1 MTLKAQSFGGSHTE
15 RKLDVLTKYLS
26 AYVKVMKNWRQF
38 DLHYVDGFAGSGAS
52 EAKGGRDDS
61 LDPGLFET
69 GRITQGSPLRA
80 LGIEPPFDNYLFID
94 EDEANVA
101 SLREAIRTHKNGS
114 KAVVAHE
121 DANEAIAGFC
131 QQIKHRQNA
140 RAVVFLDPF
149 GRSVRWETVVDLANT
164 GKVDLWYLVPVHAI
178 SRQVSDKGE
187 FLPSAVKTD
196 LMWGSQSWREMAVRK
211 VDTGDDLFGQ
221 VDERLEKIARAKQ
234 FSEMFRDHLKVAF
247 DGRVADVYLPLGRGK
262 LHEFSLMFAC
272 ANPSANAFQAALRIA
287 THILRTA

>member
-38 DLHYVDGFAGSGAS
+38 ELHYVDGFAGSGAS
-52 EAKGGRDDS
+52 EAKGAREDS

-80 LGIEPPFDNYLFID
+80 LGIEPPFDHYLFID
-94 EDEANVA
+94 EDEANVT
-101 SLREAIRTHKNGS
+101 SLREAIRTHENGS
-114 KAVVAHE
+114 RAVVAHE
-121 DANEAIAGFC
+121 DANKAIAGFC
-131 QQIKHRQNA
+131 QQIKYRRNA

-196 LMWGSQSWREMAVRK
+196 LMWESQSWREMAVRK
-211 VDTGDDLFGQ
+211 VNTADDLFGQ

-234 FSEMFRDHLKVAF
+234 FSEMFRDHLKEAF
-247 DGRVADVYLPLGRGK
+247 DGRVADVYLPLGRGR

-272 ANPSANAFQAALRIA
+272 ANSSPNAFEKALRIA

>member
-1 MTLKAQSFGGSHTE
+1 MTSKVQAFGGSHTE

-52 EAKGGRDDS
+52 EAKGKQEET

-69 GRITQGSPLRA
+69 ARITQGSPMRA
-80 LGIEPPFDNYLFID
+80 LGIDPPFDRYLFID

-101 SLREAIRTHKNGS
+101 SLGQAIQTHVNGGR
-114 KAVVAHE
+114 AVVAHG
-121 DANEAIAGFC
+121 DANKAISDFC
-131 QQIKHRQNA
+131 QQIRHRKNA

-149 GRSVRWETVVDLANT
+149 GRSVRWETVVALAQT

-178 SRQVSDKGE
+178 SRQVTDKGE
-187 FLPSAVKTD
+187 FLPSADKTD
-196 LMWGSQSWREMAVRK
+196 LMWGSQSWREMAVRTA
-211 VDTGDDLFGQ
+211 DTTHDLFGQ

-234 FSEMFRDHLKVAF
+234 FSEMFRDHLKEAF
-247 DGRVADVYLPLGRGK
+247 DGRVSDVYLPLGKGK

>member
-1 MTLKAQSFGGSHTE
+1 MTSKIQSFGGSHTE
-15 RKLDVLTKYLS
+15 RKLDVLTKYLA
-26 AYVKVMKNWRQF
+26 AYVNVMKNQRQF
-38 DLHYVDGFAGSGAS
+38 ELHYVDGFAGSGAS
-52 EAKGGRDDS
+52 EAKGKQEEL

-80 LGIEPPFDNYLFID
+80 LGIDPPFDRYLFID
-94 EDEANVA
+94 ENEANVA
-101 SLREAIRTHKNGS
+101 SLQKTIATHKYGHR
-114 KAVVAHE
+114 ADVALG
-121 DANEAIAGFC
+121 DANSAISEFC
-131 QQIKHRQNA
+131 EKIRHRQNA

-149 GRSVRWETVVDLANT
+149 GRSVRWETVVSLANT

-187 FLPSAVKTD
+187 FLPSADKTD
-196 LMWGSQSWREMAVRK
+196 MMWGSQSWRKMAVKK
-211 VDTGDDLFGQ
+211 VDTTEDLFGQ
-221 VDERLEKIARAKQ
+221 IDDRLEKIARAKQ
-234 FSEMFRDHLKVAF
+234 FSEMFRDHLKEAF

-272 ANPSANAFQAALRIA
+272 ANPRANAFQAALRIA